1 MHPEL
6 FSIGPVTIH
15 TYGLFVAF
23 GLIAGVLVTIRI
35 GKLQGIRAQQVMDM
49 GFIMILSGII
59 GSRLGY
65 IIIDFS
71 YYRTHPLDIFKLW
84 QGGLVFSG
92 GLIAVVLV
100 ILWYARRH
108 DFSLWQIGD
117 LWSPAAAIGQSI
129 GRIGCFMVGCCY
141 GQPTDVKW
149 CVVFTN
155 PQSLAPLDVCLHP
168 TQLYSALAGFIIF
181 AILML
186 LTAKKKF
193 EGQIFI
199 WLIILHSSARLLI
212 ERFRGDYRGLIPG
225 TEMSVTQ
232 LTTLLLLIAG
242 VITLF
247 VVKSKSEKDP
257 VNPKTP

>member
-1 MHPEL
+1 MYPEL

-15 TYGLFVAF
+15 TYGFFVAL
-23 GLIAGVLVTIRI
+23 GLVAGVLVTIKI
-35 GKLQGIRAQQVMDM
+35 GKSQGISAQQVMDM

-71 YYRTHPLDIFKLW
+71 YYSTHPLDIFKLW

-129 GRIGCFMVGCCY
+129 GRIGCFMAGCCY
-141 GQPTDVKW
+141 GRPTDVPW
-149 CVVFTN
+149 SVVFTDSR
-155 PQSLAPLDVCLHP
+155 SLAQLNIPLHP
-168 TQLYSALAGFIIF
+168 TQLYSSLSGLIIF
-181 AILML
+181 IILML
-186 LTAKKKF
+186 LNAKKKF
-193 EGQIFI
+193 KGQVFL
-199 WLIILHSSARLLI
+199 WFLILHSTGRLLI
-212 ERFRGDYRGLIPG
+212 ERFRGDHRGFIL
-225 TEMSVTQ
+225 ESRWSVTQ
-232 LTTLLLLIAG
+232 LMTILILIGSVVTLYI
-242 VITLF
+242 
-247 VVKSKSEKDP
+247 VKSRKEKESSS
-257 VNPKTP
+257 K